1 MDSTACD
8 ILVGDQSAPAK
19 TQVHYGMRAIFLIH
33 LRQVIRDKDW
43 VYPVF
48 LLLLCTLLGQFL
60 APTDD
65 DPTLVYSTRTQAI
78 WLCAWACSIF
88 WVSFVAARL
97 GSMQRQNHLRGFWRS
112 LGVPDLGYF
121 LALFA
126 IPNLL
131 NAALFF
137 AAAFLSIFTGKQM
150 DVPWAE
156 WVLVNLQAAFFAV
169 LAQAIISAVILALTN
184 YLDASPS
191 FACGFLLNLYGMY
204 GIEIVDLARSGS
216 NRGAA
221 VVSDFLWTLGPH
233 LHFADFTSRLTFSWG
248 ALPLTPFLNVSLYFC
263 GLLLLGS
270 LCALRLWK
278 YRSE

>member
-1 MDSTACD
+1 
-8 ILVGDQSAPAK
+8 
-19 TQVHYGMRAIFLIH
+19 MRAIFLMQ
-33 LRQVIRDKDW
+33 LKQVIRDKDW

-48 LLLLCTLLGQFL
+48 LLLLCTVLGQYL

-88 WVSFVAARL
+88 WVSFVAARV
-97 GSMQRQNHLRGFWRS
+97 GSMQRQNHLRGFWKS
-112 LGVPDLGYF
+112 LGVRDLEYF
-121 LALFA
+121 FALLA

-131 NAALFF
+131 NIALFLSAAL
-137 AAAFLSIFTGKQM
+137 LSIFTGKQLNAPLGDWM
-150 DVPWAE
+150 I
-156 WVLVNLQAAFFAV
+156 VNLQAAFFAV
-169 LAQAIISAVILALTN
+169 LAQAIISAVILAFTN
-184 YLDASPS
+184 YLNASPA

-221 VVSDFLWTLGPH
+221 VVSDLLWTLGPH
-233 LHFADFTSRLTFSWG
+233 LHFGDFTSRLTFSWG
-248 ALPLTPFLNVSLYFC
+248 VLPMTPFLNVSLYFC

-270 LCALRLWK
+270 LLSLRLWK
-278 YRSE
+278 YRSD

>member
-1 MDSTACD
+1 
-8 ILVGDQSAPAK
+8 
-19 TQVHYGMRAIFLIH
+19 MRAIFLIH
-33 LRQVIRDKDW
+33 LKQVIRDKDW

-97 GSMQRQNHLRGFWRS
+97 GSMQRQNHLRGFWKS
-112 LGVPDLGYF
+112 LGVPDFGYF

-131 NAALFF
+131 NGALFF
-137 AAAFLSIFTGKQM
+137 SAALLSIITGKQL
-150 DVPWAE
+150 DVPLGD
-156 WVLVNLQAAFFAV
+156 WVVVNLQAAFFAL
-169 LAQAIISAVILALTN
+169 LAQALISAVILALTN
-184 YLDASPS
+184 YFDASPS

-204 GIEIVDLARSGS
+204 GIEIVDLARSGNIRS
-216 NRGAA
+216 AA
-221 VVSDFLWTLGPH
+221 VLSDLLWTLGPH

-263 GLLLLGS
+263 GILLLGS
-270 LCALRLWK
+270 LCAIRLWK
-278 YRSE
+278 YRSG

>member
-1 MDSTACD
+1 M
-8 ILVGDQSAPAK
+8 K
-19 TQVHYGMRAIFLIH
+19 AIFLIH
-33 LRQVIRDKDW
+33 LKQVIRDKDW

-48 LLLLCTLLGQFL
+48 LLLLCTLLGQYF

-88 WVSFVAARL
+88 WISFVAARL
-97 GSMQRQNHLRGFWRS
+97 GSIQRQNHLRDFWKS
-112 LGVPDLGYF
+112 LGVPDAGYF

-126 IPNLL
+126 IPTLL

-137 AAAFLSIFTGKQM
+137 AAAMLSIFTGKQL
-150 DVPWAE
+150 DVPLGDWIS
-156 WVLVNLQAAFFAV
+156 VNLQAAFFAV

-184 YLDASPS
+184 YLDASPA
-191 FACGFLLNLYGMY
+191 FACGLLLNLYGLY
-204 GIEIVDLARSGS
+204 GIQIVDLARSGS

-221 VVSDFLWTLGPH
+221 VASDLLWTIGPH

-248 ALPLTPFLNVSLYFC
+248 ALPLTPFLNVSFYFC
-263 GLLLLGS
+263 AILLLS
-270 LCALRLWK
+270 ALCGVRLWK
-278 YRSE
+278 YRNG

>member
-1 MDSTACD
+1 
-8 ILVGDQSAPAK
+8 
-19 TQVHYGMRAIFLIH
+19 MRAIFLMQ
-33 LRQVIRDKDW
+33 LKQVIRDKDW

-48 LLLLCTLLGQFL
+48 LLLLCTLLGQYL

-88 WVSFVAARL
+88 WVSFVAARV
-97 GSMQRQNHLRGFWRS
+97 GSMQRQNHLRGFWKS
-112 LGVPDLGYF
+112 LGVHDLEYF
-121 LALFA
+121 FALFA

-131 NAALFF
+131 NIALFLSAAL
-137 AAAFLSIFTGKQM
+137 LSIFTGKQL
-150 DVPWAE
+150 DAPLGDWIV
-156 WVLVNLQAAFFAV
+156 VNLQAAFFAV

-184 YLDASPS
+184 YLDASPA

-204 GIEIVDLARSGS
+204 GIEIVDLARSGT

-221 VVSDFLWTLGPH
+221 VVSDLLWTLGPH
-233 LHFADFTSRLTFSWG
+233 LHFGDFTSRLTFSWG
-248 ALPLTPFLNVSLYFC
+248 ALPMTPFLNVSFYFC

-270 LCALRLWK
+270 FLALRLWK
-278 YRSE
+278 YRSD